1 SLAARPSR
9 RRSARTVSVASHKRS
24 PARSGEPFDAGV
36 DTGHAHN
43 TPGELGRHTPGEL
56 GRYATRHH
64 QHNSLPGPGAR
75 QPPAPFPGP
84 SGQPTVVFSTSDAP
98 RVHSR
103 RTSALID
110 SRAMRLRL
118 WLGTANSRID
128 FDTPKPVASR
138 TFSKFRSSPNPPKRN
153 LSLDATSVTQIA

>member
-9 RRSARTVSVASHKRS
+9 RRSARTEPVASHKRS
-24 PARSGEPFDAGV
+24 PARTGEPFDAGV

-43 TPGELGRHTPGEL
+43 TAGEL

-110 SRAMRLRL
+110 SRAIRLRL

-138 TFSKFRSSPNPPKRN
+138 TFSKFPSSPNPPKRN